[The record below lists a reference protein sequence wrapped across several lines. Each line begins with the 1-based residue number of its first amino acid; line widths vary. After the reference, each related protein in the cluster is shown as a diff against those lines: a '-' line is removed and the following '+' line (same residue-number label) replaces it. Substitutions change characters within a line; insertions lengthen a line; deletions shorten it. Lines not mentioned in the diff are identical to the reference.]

1 MLDGDPQPAGTA
13 WSEHQPVAV
22 LRKPVLRQR
31 LAEQFVVDPKIVD
44 IDSGFRQ
51 DRRPAGL
58 EYEDWLV
65 GVRLRNPAANRTA
78 AKPLVLKQAE
88 LVEIAEPA
96 HLFQWVE
103 RELLRALEP
112 EKTSGRRVE
121 VPLDDLA
128 HVLSEPIARG
138 SKSRIGHGEES
149 YRRYRPEAAERSL
162 RNAARSRGSGST

>member
-1 MLDGDPQPAGTA
+1 
-13 WSEHQPVAV
+13 
-22 LRKPVLRQR
+22 
-31 LAEQFVVDPKIVD
+31 
-44 IDSGFRQ
+44 
-51 DRRPAGL
+51 
-58 EYEDWLV
+58 
-65 GVRLRNPAANRTA
+65 RNPAANRTA

-112 EKTSGRRVE
+112 EGNSGRRVE

-128 HVLSEPIARG
+128 HVLIEPIARG

-149 YRRYRPEAAERSL
+149 YRRYRPEARG
-162 RNAARSRGSGST
+162 RDCTQRAR